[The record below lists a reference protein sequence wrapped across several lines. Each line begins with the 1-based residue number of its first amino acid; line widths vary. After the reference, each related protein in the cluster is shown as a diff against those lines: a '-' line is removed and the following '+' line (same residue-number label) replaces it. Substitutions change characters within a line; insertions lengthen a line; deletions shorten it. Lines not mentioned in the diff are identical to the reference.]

1 MKLKYDFA
9 VQTVL
14 GEHIAVPVGKGA
26 KAIHAFVGLNE
37 TGKRVFE
44 LLQEKTTIDQIVATM
59 LEEYEVTEPVLR
71 EAVENVVGQLQEQG
85 LIEE

>member
-14 GEHIAVPVGKGA
+14 GEHIAVPVGKGS
-26 KAIHAFVGLNE
+26 KAVHAFVGLNE

-44 LLQEKTTIDQIVATM
+44 LLQQDTTIDQIVTTM
-59 LEEYEVTEPVLR
+59 LEEYEVTEDVLR
-71 EAVENVVGQLQEQG
+71 TAVEKVVADLREQG
-85 LIEE
+85 LIED